1 MFTFLLIL
9 TILAFI
15 LLLIVA
21 AVRPVHSKFNLFE
34 LERRAGLCDKRA
46 IKALEREKLLG
57 DVISL
62 QRLLIA
68 LLQVVVVVL
77 SELTFGLLIGIL
89 AAFLMALGYGPI
101 ANFGFL
107 RNWSQKL
114 YERVED
120 PALRLIQRF
129 PLIFKILRSTPSGH
143 HTYSLR
149 IDSREELQ
157 NLVAESDDVLT
168 PDEKKLIV
176 NSLSF
181 NDQHVGTVMTPRDM
195 INSIKKSEFLG
206 PLALNDLHQLGHSRL
221 PVIGRDID
229 HIVGILHLRGLLTL
243 DVKRSMTAEKAME
256 PKVYYIREDQT
267 LHHALAAFLRTRHLL
282 FIVVNKSRETVGLL
296 TLEDVIEALIGRKI
310 VDEFDSHDD
319 LHTVALRNLHA
330 KNRPREYEDI

>member
-9 TILAFI
+9 TILTFFS
-15 LLLIVA
+15 LLIVA
-21 AVRPVHSKFNLFE
+21 AVHPKHSKYNLFE
-34 LERRAGLCDKRA
+34 LERRAGLGDKRA
-46 IKALEREKLLG
+46 IKAIEREKLLG

-68 LLQVVVVVL
+68 LLQVIVVVL
-77 SELTFGLLIGIL
+77 LELTFGLLIGIL

-114 YERVED
+114 YERAED
-120 PALRLIQRF
+120 PVLHLIQKF
-129 PLIFKILRSTPSGH
+129 PLIFKILRSTPSSH

-157 NLVAESDDVLT
+157 NLVAESDSVLT

-181 NDQHVGTVMTPRDM
+181 DDQLVKTVMTPRDI

-221 PVIGRDID
+221 PVIGSNID
-229 HIVGILHLRGLLTL
+229 HIVGILHLRNLLTL
-243 DVKRSMTAEKAME
+243 DIKRSMTAEKAME

-310 VDEFDSHDD
+310 VDELDSHDD
-319 LHTVALRNLHA
+319 LRAVAQRNLRA